1 MAQKQQKQLMSTLN
15 VLYYA
20 DLYLQ
25 KHKGDSNW
33 KIQNTYLR
41 CQKRNCPI
49 LRLASALSNR
59 NLERAQSRKGS
70 YFKTCT
76 SCKRYWES
84 SSSLKETK
92 KRISHSTTSGRK
104 RPFWSNYQIL
114 TCWNTMVRGGKACCM
129 LTFTI
134 PLLK

>member
-20 DLYLQ
+20 DLYVQ
-25 KHKGDSNW
+25 KHKVDSNW
-33 KIQNTYLR
+33 KIQKTYLR

-92 KRISHSTTSGRK
+92 NRISHSTTSGRK
-104 RPFWSNYQIL
+104 RSLLIKLSN
-114 TCWNTMVRGGKACCM
+114 TN
-129 LTFTI
+129 
-134 PLLK
+134 LLKTEWFMGVRPVACLHSLFHC